1 MARHVIAALD
11 ELPPGTRKRV
21 LIDNRPVLVLN
32 IKGELFA
39 LSDTCPHRGASLAGG
54 VLTGH
59 VVSTSPGEYA
69 YSRSGEILRCPWH
82 AWEFDVRTG
91 RSWCDPKRMRLMQ
104 LDVSVEAGAT
114 LVEGPYQATTFPVSV
129 EGAYIVVET
138 PDAGDDQA

>member
-1 MARHVIAALD
+1 MARHVIAPAA

-21 LIDNRPVLVLN
+21 MIDGRPVLVLN

-39 LSDTCPHRGASLAGG
+39 LSDTCPHRGGSLSGG
-54 VLTGH
+54 VLTGL
-59 VVSTSPGEYA
+59 VMSETPGDYS

-104 LDVSVEAGAT
+104 HNVKIEPGAT
-114 LVEGPYQATTFPVSV
+114 LVEGPYKAETFPVRI
-129 EGAYIVVET
+129 EDDYIVIET
-138 PDAGDDQA
+138 EDSVTDGR